1 MITDL
6 GKSITASLSRLF
18 SSNITDDSIKYIID
32 DICTSLI
39 NSNVNLMLV
48 EKIRNNLNEKIL
60 SENIQG
66 FNKQKVIE
74 TAVFDELVSLVDPKI
89 KSKEL
94 EKGKSN
100 VVVFVGLQGA
110 GKTTSIC
117 KYANYYK
124 KKGLKVALVCADT
137 FRAGAFEQIKQNAMK
152 IKVPF
157 YGSEEADPVVV
168 ALEGVSRFKKEDF
181 DLICVD
187 TSGRHTQEKDLF
199 TEMTD
204 IINAVTPD
212 NIIFVMDAGIGQSAE
227 DQALGFKNAV
237 NVGSIIISKIDG
249 TVKAGGAISSVASIQ
264 CPILFVGTGENM
276 EDFEVFEPKG
286 FVGRMLGMGDLHGLS
301 RKISDLKIDEK
312 ELFNKFQKGTFTL
325 NDFSVQFKQLLS
337 LGPMTKLLEMLPGTS
352 NFQMPDEKKFK
363 KLICIL
369 DSLSKSEL
377 NSDGLIIEKE
387 NSRILRIAKGSAST
401 PQEVYDLL
409 VQFRNMSNMM
419 KRFANIPGYSDLIG
433 KDPGSLSES
442 QKAKFKQQAK
452 GMLPKDLLDSMNGFL

>member
-18 SSNITDDSIKYIID
+18 TTNITEDSIKNIID

-39 NSNVNLMLV
+39 HSNVNQKYV
-48 EKIRNNLNEKIL
+48 QKIKENLYKKIL
-60 SENIQG
+60 EKNIQG
-66 FNKQKVIE
+66 FNKQKVVE
-74 TAVFDELVSLVDPKI
+74 TAVFEELVSLIDPKI
-89 KSKEL
+89 KPFEII
-94 EKGKSN
+94 KGKSN

-124 KKGLKVALVCADT
+124 KKGLKVGLVCADT
-137 FRAGAFEQIKQNAMK
+137 FRAGAFEQIKQNALK

-157 YGSEEADPVVV
+157 YGNDEADPVVV

-199 TEMTD
+199 VEMTD
-204 IINAVTPD
+204 IINAVVPD
-212 NIIFVMDAGIGQSAE
+212 NIVFVMDAGIGQSSE
-227 DQALGFKNAV
+227 DQALGFKNSV
-237 NVGSIIISKIDG
+237 NVGSIIITKIDG
-249 TVKAGGAISSVASIQ
+249 TTKAGGAISSVAVTQ

-276 EDFEVFEPKG
+276 EDFEIFEPKG

-301 RKISDLKIDEK
+301 KKISDLKIDEK
-312 ELFNKFQKGTFTL
+312 ELMNKFQKGTFTL

-337 LGPMTKLLEMLPGTS
+337 LGPMSKLLEMLPGGGG
-352 NFQMPDEKKFK
+352 FQMPDEKRFK

-369 DSLSKSEL
+369 DSFSKSEL
-377 NSDGLIIEKE
+377 DSDGTVIEKE
-387 NSRILRIAKGSAST
+387 RSRILRIAKGSASA
-401 PQEVYDLL
+401 PQEVMELL
-409 VQFRNMSNMM
+409 VQFKNMSNMM
-419 KRFANIPGYSDLIG
+419 KKFANVPGYGDLIG
-433 KDPGSLSES
+433 KDPNTLSES

-452 GMLPKDLLDSMNGFL
+452 GLLPKDMLDTMSRFL